1 MQPAKLN
8 YKVFQGSTFE
18 EIYRWESET
27 KVYVP
32 IQSISKAA
40 PCVITTSIAHNLPVG
55 WRFRVVGAGGMKEIN
70 SVGEDGYH
78 LSTGLTV
85 VPPTLIDTDA
95 LEDYYLTR
103 LEIWENVRDQD
114 AVLVAPVLRPWRLM
128 TTQDAYNF
136 IMQQSPQYLPAIP
149 SSFPPILNSAN
160 NAYTAWQ
167 QAIASNQAAV
177 AAAQAAQ
184 ANKIEIN
191 QTNSLGYTTYT
202 SGGVVEY
209 NQPVPLNNLSARM
222 QIRETV
228 DSPTVIY
235 STTSAVG
242 GNLFLDNVLKTIRI
256 RIPAEITQTFDF
268 STAVYSIELFE
279 SVGKVVPFVGGN
291 LTLVP
296 EVTR

>member
-1 MQPAKLN
+1 MQPAKIN
-8 YKVFQGSTFE
+8 YKIFQGGTFQE
-18 EIYRWESET
+18 TFRWESET

-32 IQSISKAA
+32 IQAISKAA
-40 PCVITTSIAHNLPVG
+40 PCVITTTTPHNLPVG

-70 SVGEDGYH
+70 SVGESTYY
-78 LSTGLTV
+78 LSTAYNV

-95 LEDYYLTR
+95 LEDDYLIR

-136 IMQQSPQYLPAIP
+136 IMQQNQQYLPAIP
-149 SSFPPILNSAN
+149 SSFPPILSAAN

-167 QAIASNQAAV
+167 QAIASNQAAI
-177 AAAQAAQ
+177 AAAQASV

-191 QTNSLGYTTYT
+191 QTNSLNYTTYT
-202 SGGVVEY
+202 SGGVVEF
-209 NQPVPLNNLSARM
+209 NKPVPLTGLAARM

-228 DSPTVIY
+228 DSTTVIHEA
-235 STTSAVG
+235 TTQNNQIV
-242 GNLFLDNVLKTIRI
+242 LDNTNKTIQVTLL
-256 RIPAEITQTFDF
+256 ANVTQNFNF
-268 STAVYSIELFE
+268 ATAVYSLELYNGNN
-279 SVGKVVPFVGGN
+279 VIPFINGN
-291 LTLVP
+291 LTLVQ